1 MFLFHI
7 FVALVRT
14 RTEQIRI
21 RIRDLRDIR
30 EIAIHTAHDLAQ
42 PYSLR
47 NSFQLVLENF

>member
-14 RTEQIRI
+14 EQI